1 MNGEIS
7 STPPGRSERVARR
20 LSPWLLGLA
29 VIVFVL
35 PFVSVSCS
43 APRSYGSAGGGYTA
57 RYSGFTLAFG
67 GNPTVEAADRAPA
80 PGPLTPEDTIPGQI
94 AFTIALALVVAAF
107 VLAVAR
113 PARHAERIAL
123 PLAAV
128 VALLVGAQGFDQ
140 WFTTRITDRLT
151 TLGVEP
157 QTGFP
162 PGEYVKTDVGLVLAM
177 CLLIVTAL
185 VNGFAVLRR
194 RRLRT

>member
-43 APRSYGSAGGGYTA
+43 TPRGYGSAGGGYTA
-57 RYSGFTLAFG
+57 RYSGLTLAFG

-94 AFTIALALVVAAF
+94 AVTIALAVTIAAFAVSLVRPAQVVAR
-107 VLAVAR
+107 VAMPIVAAAGLVIGVTGFDR
-113 PARHAERIAL
+113 WLTARIVDRMATLGVPQQQGFPPERYVTGDGGFGVA
-123 PLAAV
+123 
-128 VALLVGAQGFDQ
+128 VALLV
-140 WFTTRITDRLT
+140 
-151 TLGVEP
+151 
-157 QTGFP
+157 
-162 PGEYVKTDVGLVLAM
+162 
-177 CLLIVTAL
+177 VTAL
-185 VNGFAVLRR
+185 LNAFAFLRR
-194 RRLRT
+194 RRSR